1 MCCWICAS
9 VLLVMGEKLA
19 SSWMGGVC
27 IDAGPLFVREGTADI
42 GVLLSSRELLRRGW
56 WCCCCCCCVEAFC
69 CCSLFFIR
77 FMAFWAWPLQCRNRT
92 SLIGGWTRG
101 TLFAFSQGSLT
112 CAKSAF
118 CMSGTRRGA
127 LWYLAGRLVAG
138 AVLMV
143 IVVDRLGLTYGT
155 AHDASRARLS
165 GRSVCWNFIVARRRR
180 ATYVS

>member
-27 IDAGPLFVREGTADI
+27 IGVGPLFVREGTADI
-42 GVLLSSRELLRRGW
+42 GVLLSSRELLRRG
-56 WCCCCCCCVEAFC
+56 CCCVEAFC

-118 CMSGTRRGA
+118 CMSDTHRGV
-127 LWYLAGRLVAG
+127 LWCLIDRLVAD
-138 AVLMV
+138 AVFV
-143 IVVDRLGLTYGT
+143 VVDRLGQTYGT

-165 GRSVCWNFIVARRRR
+165 GRSVGWNSIVARQRR
-180 ATYVS
+180 ATYAW